1 MKTKRILSVLIAS
14 LMLVSLVSCGA
25 ASDMEAAGDVYYP
38 GASDNNASGGALEDY
53 VEKPKE
59 EGYYGDSSAGLGSLG
74 ALEAV
79 TETSRKRIQYVTVSI
94 ESTEYDAAVSAVK
107 SRASELGGY
116 IETSEERGLGV
127 YGNGNRYSH
136 IVFRIPSER
145 LDEFKGDLEGVGN
158 LLSINVTT
166 DDVTE
171 SYYDIEARL
180 ASLEAQR
187 DRYMAL
193 LEEAK
198 SLDEIIILDDA
209 LTNVLYQIESYTGT
223 LNKYDSL
230 SAYSTVTVNLQE
242 VKELTEEVEDPETF
256 GERIAAAFAD
266 SVEALGDFFQ
276 GVVVVIAAVIPWVA
290 LPIVIV
296 IVILISVK
304 RSVKK
309 RDKSQE
315 SDAE

>member
-1 MKTKRILSVLIAS
+1 MKTKRFLSVMLAAIV
-14 LMLVSLVSCGA
+14 LVSLVSCSA
-25 ASDMEAAGDVYYP
+25 ANDMEAAGDVAYP
-38 GASDNNASGGALEDY
+38 GASGNMSGGAAEDY
-53 VEKPKE
+53 VEKPTE
-59 EGYYGDSSAGLGSLG
+59 DGYYSDSSAGVGSLD

-94 ESTEYDAAVSAVK
+94 ESTEYDTAVTAIK
-107 SRASELGGY
+107 TRASELGGY

-145 LDEFKGDLEGVGN
+145 LDEFKGDLAGIGN
-158 LLSINVTT
+158 LLSVNVTT

-198 SLDEIIILDDA
+198 SLEEILILDDA
-209 LTNVLYQIESYTGT
+209 LAEVLYQIESYTGT

-242 VKELTEEVEDPETF
+242 VKELTEEEEDPETF
-256 GERIAAAFAD
+256 GERIAASFTD
-266 SVEALGDFFQ
+266 SVDALAEFFK
-276 GVVVVIAAVIPWVA
+276 GAVVVIAAVVPWVA
-290 LPIVIV
+290 LPAVIV
-296 IVILISVK
+296 IVILICVK
-304 RSVKK
+304 RSAKK
-309 RDKSQE
+309 REKPQE
-315 SDAE
+315 SDEE